1 MAEAL
6 TSVVSSRLCQV
17 WVGCGIVGDN
27 FDVGIFRGMVGGGG
41 NMAGDR
47 CGAGGCDPDAVDRAQ
62 ASGGDARNGDSIAR
76 VERGGAAARAGAPA
90 AEEAE
95 A

>member
-1 MAEAL
+1 MPRDWIGVAAI
-6 TSVVSSRLCQV
+6 
-17 WVGCGIVGDN
+17 GGAAGD
-27 FDVGIFRGMVGGGG
+27 RGGG

-76 VERGGAAARAGAPA
+76 VERGGAAAGAGATA
-90 AEEAE
+90 AEAAE